1 MNGENTHNSWREES
15 RCHNPGSQAGRKE
28 NRRKET
34 EEEPNVRH
42 RWWKKSQHWGQ
53 SFVGTQSGKR
63 GTSGVREENVSRR
76 EWPTEHRQEKSREI
90 DDDWKVPFD
99 LTPLRI

>member
-1 MNGENTHNSWREES
+1 ME
-15 RCHNPGSQAGRKE
+15 
-28 NRRKET
+28 
-34 EEEPNVRH
+34 EEEPAL
-42 RWWKKSQHWGQ
+42 
-53 SFVGTQSGKR
+53 GTELCRNTGKR